1 MLYSQYHSIALEA
14 VTQGSKVCGYPSRV
28 LVRSAKTILFI
39 TLIALSSSFADE
51 EALIAEL
58 NIIVDK
64 FRGEL
69 PIKITLSGGYE
80 KAKDVEIR
88 IKREQEEA
96 NDVALNKA
104 ETKDGRYWVD
114 GRWVCPS
121 KTYQPAETKED
132 LKDYD
137 NDGYDDYTEFVNGTN
152 PKDNKSFPAMRNGN
166 NKRIF
171 K

>member
-1 MLYSQYHSIALEA
+1 MIYSQYHTIVLEA

-39 TLIALSSSFADE
+39 TLIALSNSFADD
-51 EALIAEL
+51 LVAEVSM
-58 NIIVDK
+58 IVNK
-64 FRGEL
+64 FNGES
-69 PIKITLSGGYE
+69 PINVTLSRGYE
-80 KAKDVEIR
+80 NAKDSEIR

-96 NDVALNKA
+96 MDVALNKA
-104 ETKDGRYWVD
+104 ETRDGRYWVD

-121 KTYQPAETKED
+121 KTYELAETKND
-132 LKDYD
+132 LKDSD